1 MEVRLGLGVVGV
13 VPAVR
18 GGEEALVSSGELE
31 CPYMLSNNP
40 SAFLVCSSDGRST
53 LLLKSGSK

>member
-1 MEVRLGLGVVGV
+1 VVGV

-18 GGEEALVSSGELE
+18 GGEEALVISGELE

-40 SAFLVCSSDGRST
+40 SAFVVCSSGGRSK
-53 LLLKSGSK
+53 LLPESGSK